1 MFPMAVAVNCWGWL
15 VAANSACFG
24 DKVTLTLGRAT
35 VRLKR
40 VVADRTPEAPLM
52 ASEVVPVSA
61 PAFTVMVITLV
72 VVATGGL
79 NKADMPDG
87 SPDADRLTL
96 PVKPLGALKVMVLVV
111 LPPWPTTALAVSAD
125 SAKPG

>member
-1 MFPMAVAVNCWGWL
+1 
-15 VAANSACFG
+15 
-24 DKVTLTLGRAT
+24 
-35 VRLKR
+35 
-40 VVADRTPEAPLM
+40 M